1 MGDRRQWYR
10 IANLASGPAR
20 VDIYDEIGGGDP
32 WLGGGVSA
40 AEFVA
45 DLAAVDGDLEVQ
57 INSPGGNVFDGLAI
71 YNAIAQRP
79 GNVTTVI
86 DGLAASAASFIA
98 QAGKSRVIAPGAM
111 VMIHG
116 AQGLCVGNE
125 ADMRETADLLAKASG
140 NIAGIYAAH
149 SGRPADSW
157 HAAMDAETWY
167 TAQEAID
174 AGLADALAERPAA
187 RDATQ
192 TAATWARE
200 LRAQAR
206 KVLGLDQDGPP
217 EPAAPPAEPEAPPA
231 PPEPPAEPEA
241 DPVIPD
247 GQHDEDPVPDMQ
259 MHAAFLELTDEQFEN
274 IRAALEEAQ

>member
-32 WLGGGVSA
+32 WFGGGVSA
-40 AEFVA
+40 ADFVA
-45 DLAAVDGDLEVQ
+45 ELAAIDGDLEVH

-98 QAGKSRVIAPGAM
+98 QAGKTRVVAPGAM

-149 SGRPADSW
+149 SGRPAGDW
-157 HAAMDAETWY
+157 LAAMDTETWY

-174 AGLADALAERPAA
+174 AGLADELAERPAA

-192 TAATWARE
+192 NAAAWARE

-206 KVLGLDQDGPP
+206 KVLGLGPDGAVPPGVPPDPP
-217 EPAAPPAEPEAPPA
+217 EPEPVPDPA
-231 PPEPPAEPEA
+231 PEPPP
-241 DPVIPD
+241 DPVAPD
-247 GQHDEDPVPDMQ
+247 GQHDTDPVPDTA
-259 MHAAFLELTDEQFEN
+259 MHTAFWELTDDQFNN
-274 IRAALEEAQ
+274 IRAALEETQ